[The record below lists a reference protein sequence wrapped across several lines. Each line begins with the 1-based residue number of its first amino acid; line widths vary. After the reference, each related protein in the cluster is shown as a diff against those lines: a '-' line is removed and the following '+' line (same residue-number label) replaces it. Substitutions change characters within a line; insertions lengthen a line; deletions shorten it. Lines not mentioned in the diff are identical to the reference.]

1 MIAQISVVYMDA
13 ESSNLKEIMVF
24 DGKTVVQAREL
35 PSSDL
40 AINFHGIIA
49 YKPEGKK
56 EMFSFHDSLN
66 TFYSRLYGVRHGKG
80 PLSERGNPLLPHGLL
95 FQISIKGSFICII
108 PQMAR
113 DVSQR

>member
-40 AINFHGIIA
+40 AINRNVITVPVLNFH
-49 YKPEGKK
+49 E
-56 EMFSFHDSLN
+56 
-66 TFYSRLYGVRHGKG
+66 
-80 PLSERGNPLLPHGLL
+80 
-95 FQISIKGSFICII
+95 
-108 PQMAR
+108 
-113 DVSQR
+113 